1 MGAQRRPAIIRAFA
15 ELKRRRV
22 FGAVA
27 AYVLLAALLIELSGA
42 IFEALLFPDW
52 TPRLVTTLLI
62 LGFPVV
68 AVLSWFFDLSTGG
81 LERTAR
87 KERTDEAGG
96 LAAALGRS
104 RGAPVPDAP
113 VRRRRRSAP
122 VAEADA
128 AAPDPDRVRAATLGH
143 MRHELRTPI
152 NGIIGYSEMLLED
165 VDDPALAADLER
177 IRRAGRQLLERVD
190 AVLSPEGPGDDV
202 LDDLEAF
209 AARVRL
215 DLRTPVSAVVGYAE
229 MLEESF
235 EEAGRADLLEDLG
248 RILTSARRLLELSDD
263 IVRLATRTGAGT
275 GLNMAS
281 SAMTQEVLAKIRPV
295 GAGEAGPEGQGR
307 LLVVDDNETNRD
319 LISRQLAR
327 FGYTVATAPDGQSAL
342 ERLEEQ
348 EFDLILLDVI
358 MPVLDGVATLARL
371 QADERLAD
379 VPVIMLSSLD
389 ELDSAV
395 RCIDMGAT
403 DYIAKPAQPTLLEAR
418 IAAALELRDLRSRER
433 AYRRRVDSDAT
444 LIDRLIA
451 GSFPPFVRDRV
462 RDGALGI
469 REAYA
474 AVTVVRAVYTAETRP
489 SSGAHGLDRVE
500 AVQRLARL
508 AEETAA
514 EHETGGLIW
523 RADGFLVVFPGE
535 PEQSVEAAANFALAA
550 RDGLDGIGLG
560 MHAGALVAGVV
571 GDACPRFEVWGEA
584 LEGAEALAASAA
596 GGILVTPVV
605 HGALGPGYE
614 AEPRGVKEIRGQGQ
628 MRVYSLTGAG
638 AGTGAGTG
646 TAELG
651 VGAG

>member
-1 MGAQRRPAIIRAFA
+1 LGAQRRPAIVRAFA

-62 LGFPVV
+62 LGLPVV

-81 LERTAR
+81 LERTSRGA
-87 KERTDEAGG
+87 KSDDSGG
-96 LAAALGRS
+96 LAEALGRS
-104 RGAPVPDAP
+104 RGSPVPDGP
-113 VRRRRRSAP
+113 VRRRRRAGP

-128 AAPDPDRVRAATLGH
+128 TAPDPDRVRAATLGH

-190 AVLSPEGPGDDV
+190 AVLSPEGPGDGV

-235 EEAGRADLLEDLG
+235 EEAGRADLMDDLE

-263 IVRLATRTGAGT
+263 IVRLATRTGAGAGIT
-275 GLNMAS
+275 AAS
-281 SAMTQEVLAKIRPV
+281 SAMTQEVLSKIRPV
-295 GAGEAGPEGQGR
+295 GAGDAAPEGQGR

-327 FGYTVATAPDGQSAL
+327 FGYTVATAPDGQAAL
-342 ERLEEQ
+342 DRLEEQ
-348 EFDLILLDVI
+348 DFDLILLDVI
-358 MPVLDGVATLARL
+358 MPRLDGVATLARL

-418 IAAALELRDLRSRER
+418 IAAALELRDLRSREH
-433 AYRRRVDSDAT
+433 AYRRRVDSDAV
-444 LIDRLIA
+444 LIDRLIS
-451 GSFPPFVRDRV
+451 GSFPAFVRERV

-469 REAYA
+469 RETYPAT
-474 AVTVVRAVYTAETRP
+474 TVVRAVYPTDSRP
-489 SSGAHGLDRVE
+489 SSGADGLDRIE
-500 AVQRLARL
+500 AVQRLAGL
-508 AEETAA
+508 AEEVAA
-514 EHETGGLIW
+514 EHEADGLIW
-523 RADGFLVVFPGE
+523 RADGFVVVFQGD
-535 PEQSVEAAANFALAA
+535 PERSVPAAAAFALAA
-550 RDGLDGIGLG
+550 GERLDGVAVG

-596 GGILVTPVV
+596 GGILITPAV
-605 HGALGPGYE
+605 HAALGAGYE
-614 AEPRGVKEIRGQGQ
+614 AEARGVKEVRGRGQ
-628 MRVYSLTGAG
+628 MRVYSLTGT
-638 AGTGAGTG
+638 GTGSGSGATG
-646 TAELG
+646 LG
-651 VGAG
+651 VSAG